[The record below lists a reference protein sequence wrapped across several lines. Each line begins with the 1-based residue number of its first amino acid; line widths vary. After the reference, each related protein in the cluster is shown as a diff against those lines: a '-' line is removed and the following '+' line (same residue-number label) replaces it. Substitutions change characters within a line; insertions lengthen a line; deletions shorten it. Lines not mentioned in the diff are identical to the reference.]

1 MKRQTN
7 GRTLATV
14 LALAGAMTAFWFGEA
29 QAYIGPGAGLTLIG
43 AVWGLVLAVVAALSF
58 IVLWPLRRVWRR
70 ARTKPSHPVERADMA
85 AGQAHRDRD

>member
-7 GRTLATV
+7 GRMLATIV
-14 LALAGAMTAFWFGEA
+14 ALAGAMTIFWFGEA

-58 IVLWPLRRVWRR
+58 VVLWPLRRVWRR
-70 ARTKPSHPVERADMA
+70 ARTKPPRPVERADMA
-85 AGQAHRDRD
+85 AGRTHRDRD

>member
-7 GRTLATV
+7 GRTLATI
-14 LALAGAMTAFWFGEA
+14 LALAGAMTVFWFGEA

-58 IVLWPLRRVWRR
+58 VVLWPLRRVWRR
-70 ARTKPSHPVERADMA
+70 ARTRPSHRSERVDPTT
-85 AGQAHRDRD
+85 GETHRDGS